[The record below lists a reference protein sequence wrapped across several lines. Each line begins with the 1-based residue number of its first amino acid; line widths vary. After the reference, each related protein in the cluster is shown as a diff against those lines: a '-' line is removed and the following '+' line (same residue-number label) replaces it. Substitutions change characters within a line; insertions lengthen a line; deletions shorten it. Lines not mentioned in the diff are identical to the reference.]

1 MAEPRDLGGHAA
13 SREPRCLGARR
24 DEPHDLVAVGAGPAG
39 MAAAATAL
47 DGGLRV
53 VLVDSG
59 PAPGGQFWRH
69 PPDHAREAVP
79 TEALPTGALPAEA
92 LHHDLRTYRALRA
105 TLAAHERTG
114 RLTLLLDH
122 HVWTTAREADGF
134 TVHAVDRS
142 RAPEERAV
150 VLRAPALLVA
160 TGAYDRQLPFP
171 GWDLPGVLTAGGLQ
185 ALLKGGGVVAGR
197 RVVLGG
203 TGPFLLPV
211 AAALAARGAE
221 VVAVCEAAAPSAWL
235 RHPAPLLR
243 NPAKWAEAAGYAGT
257 LARHRIPVRTRT
269 AIISAEGEG
278 AKGERAEGEGRVAVV
293 RTASL
298 AADGTPLPGTERRI
312 EADTVGVGW
321 GFVPQL
327 DLLLPLG
334 CDLAD
339 AGDGTTAA
347 AVDAG
352 QRTTVPGL
360 YAAGETC
367 GVGGA
372 ALAVSE
378 GRVAAVSVLTDL
390 SAPGLPGTRRL
401 AAERRTVARHRAFAR
416 ALAQAHPLPPAWP
429 AWLTDDT
436 TVCRCEEVTAGAVRS
451 ARADGSAADHRQV
464 KQLTRAGMGWCQG
477 RMCGPAVHC
486 LVAARAVPY
495 TPAERLIA
503 TPVTLG
509 ALADSASASA
519 EPTADHT

>member
-1 MAEPRDLGGHAA
+1 MTEPREFGGHAA
-13 SREPRCLGARR
+13 MHEPLG
-24 DEPHDLVAVGAGPAG
+24 LVVVGAGPAG

-53 VLVDSG
+53 ALVDAGS
-59 PAPGGQFWRH
+59 APGGQFWRH
-69 PPDHAREAVP
+69 PPDDARD
-79 TEALPTGALPAEA
+79 ALPTED
-92 LHHDLRTYRALRA
+92 LHHDLRTYRALRT

-122 HVWTTAREADGF
+122 HVWTAARAADGF
-134 TVHAVDRS
+134 TVHAVDRG
-142 RAPEERAV
+142 RPPEERAV

-185 ALLKGGGVVAGR
+185 SLLKGGGVVAGR

-211 AAALAARGAE
+211 ATALAARGAE

-243 NPAKWAEAAGYAGT
+243 NPAKWAEAARYVGT
-257 LARHRIPVRTRT
+257 LARYRIPLRTRT
-269 AIISAEGEG
+269 GIVGAEGDG
-278 AKGERAEGEGRVAVV
+278 RDGRVAVV

-298 AADGTPLPGTERRI
+298 DADGAPLPGTERRI

-372 ALAVSE
+372 ALALSE

-390 SAPGLPGTRRL
+390 SAPGRPGIRAL
-401 AAERRTVARHRAFAR
+401 AAERRSVVRHRAFAR
-416 ALAQAHPLPPAWP
+416 ALAQAHPLPSAWP

-436 TVCRCEEVTAGAVRS
+436 TVCRCEEVTAGAVHAVR
-451 ARADGSAADHRQV
+451 DGGPATDHRQV

-486 LVAARAVPY
+486 LVAARTEPY

-509 ALADSASASA
+509 ALADSVDSPTDVTPS
-519 EPTADHT
+519 EPT

>member
-13 SREPRCLGARR
+13 PREPRGPGATR
-24 DEPHDLVAVGAGPAG
+24 DEYGDLVVVGAGPAG

-69 PPDHAREAVP
+69 PPDHAREALP
-79 TEALPTGALPAEA
+79 TED

-122 HVWTTAREADGF
+122 HVWTTSREADGF

-278 AKGERAEGEGRVAVV
+278 VAGEGVEGERAEGEGRVAVV

-451 ARADGSAADHRQV
+451 AHADGSASDHRQV

-486 LVAARAVPY
+486 LVAAREVPY

-509 ALADSASASA
+509 ALADSG

>member
-1 MAEPRDLGGHAA
+1 MSEPGDLVAPGEPRDL
-13 SREPRCLGARR
+13 
-24 DEPHDLVAVGAGPAG
+24 VVVGAGPAG

-53 VLVDSG
+53 ALVDSG
-59 PAPGGQFWRH
+59 AVPGGQFWRH
-69 PPDHAREAVP
+69 SP
-79 TEALPTGALPAEA
+79 LPAQGALPAA
-92 LHHDLRTYRALRA
+92 GLHHGLRTYRALCA

-114 RLTLLLDH
+114 RLTLLLNH
-122 HVWTTAREADGF
+122 HVWTTAREEDGF
-134 TVHAVDRS
+134 AVHAVDRT
-142 RAPEERAV
+142 RAPEERAL

-185 ALLKGGGVVAGR
+185 SLLKGGGVVAGR

-211 AAALAARGAE
+211 AAALAAHGAT
-221 VVAVCEAAAPSAWL
+221 VVAVCEAASPSAWL
-235 RHPAPLLR
+235 RHPVPLLR
-243 NPAKWAEAAGYAGT
+243 NPAKWAEAARYAGT
-257 LARHRIPVRTRT
+257 LARHRVPVRTRT
-269 AIISAEGEG
+269 AIVGAEGE
-278 AKGERAEGEGRVAVV
+278 EGEEGKSGRVAVV

-298 AADGTPLPGTERRI
+298 NADGSPIPCTERRI
-312 EADTVGVGW
+312 EADIVGVGW

-334 CDLAD
+334 CELAD
-339 AGDGTTAA
+339 AGDGTMSA
-347 AVDAG
+347 AVDDG

-360 YAAGETC
+360 YTAGETC

-378 GRVAAVSVLTDL
+378 GRVAAVSLLTDL
-390 SAPGLPGTRRL
+390 PAPGRPNVRR
-401 AAERRTVARHRAFAR
+401 AAGERRAVARHRGFAR
-416 ALAQAHPLPPAWP
+416 AMAQAHPVPPAWP

-451 ARADGSAADHRQV
+451 ARADDAASDHRQV

-486 LVAARAVPY
+486 LVSARDQPY
-495 TPAERLIA
+495 VPAERLIA

-509 ALADSASASA
+509 ALADSGES
-519 EPTADHT
+519 TADPT